1 MCNFR
6 ISGVPIVDD
15 DGKLIGIIT
24 NRDMKFETDMSR
36 RIDEVMTSK
45 NLITGLEG
53 TALDGGW
60 RLVRG
65 SRGGWRPMGG

>member
-1 MCNFR
+1 MGKFR

-36 RIDEVMTSK
+36 HIDEVMTS
-45 NLITGLEG
+45 
-53 TALDGGW
+53 
-60 RLVRG
+60 
-65 SRGGWRPMGG
+65 